1 MEIEEI
7 WINNNNMYEYLP
19 KSKVLKF
26 YHYYG
31 KAKKH
36 CVCAKVK
43 DVDLSTIQKA
53 IKTAKKDIRE
63 AKKYITPLHGITE
76 YIN

>member
-1 MEIEEI
+1 MQEI
-7 WINNNNMYEYLP
+7 WINNNNMYEYLNNY
-19 KSKVLKF
+19 KVLRF

-31 KAKKH
+31 KARKYCI
-36 CVCAKVK
+36 CVKIK
-43 DVDLSTIQKA
+43 DVEVSDIGKA
-53 IKTAKKDIRE
+53 IKEAKSRIKE